1 MNNNAKIAISILSG
15 AVAGAVAGLLLAPNK
30 GSDTRH
36 QLADGANRIG
46 SNLRH
51 QADRGLDTIN
61 TLLGRAESKLGEIE
75 DRLTN
80 SDHGNHGIGATETG
94 RKVDNAAN
102 KIGEKLE
109 SAANRI

>member
-1 MNNNAKIAISILSG
+1 MNDNAKIAISILSG

-30 GSDTRH
+30 GSETRT

-75 DRLTN
+75 EKLNHT
-80 SDHGNHGIGATETG
+80 NHGVGATEAG
-94 RKVDNAAN
+94 RKVDHAAD
-102 KIGEKLE
+102 KVGEKLE
-109 SAANRI
+109 NAANRI